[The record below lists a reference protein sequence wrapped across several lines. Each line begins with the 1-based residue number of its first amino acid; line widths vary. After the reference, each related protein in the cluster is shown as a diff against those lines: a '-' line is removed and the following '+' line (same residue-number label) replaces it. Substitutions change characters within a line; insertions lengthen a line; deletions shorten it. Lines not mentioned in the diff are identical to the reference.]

1 MNKKIYESRLV
12 AAVTRRA
19 ATYSSFKLK
28 VRLPHTEC
36 KGSIQRQH
44 TQYVSNKD
52 KRQYNFSGSNTDGS
66 FTMAVS
72 NSFVSSLEKSNSCRS
87 RIIWSDFFFMLKMVY
102 CVYSIES
109 PHRADSNE

>member
-12 AAVTRRA
+12 AAVTIRA

-52 KRQYNFSGSNTDGS
+52 KR
-66 FTMAVS
+66 A
-72 NSFVSSLEKSNSCRS
+72 
-87 RIIWSDFFFMLKMVY
+87 
-102 CVYSIES
+102 
-109 PHRADSNE
+109 